1 MVMVYDNTGKVYQK
15 YFTITYYNN
24 TENIKEALLILMK
37 RNMFLFLFDKIK
49 TLKKLELRNIKG
61 QSNLTNLSKVSK
73 MSIKQSRSYER
84 VGLMNRSFEY
94 NLVNYTQCS
103 ERTFQINQCM

>member
-1 MVMVYDNTGKVYQK
+1 MVYDNTGKVYPK

-24 TENIKEALLILMK
+24 TENIKEALLILRK
-37 RNMFLFLFDKIK
+37 RNMLLFLFDEIK

-73 MSIKQSRSYER
+73 MSIKQSRSYKR

-94 NLVNYTQCS
+94 NLVNVLKGH
-103 ERTFQINQCM
+103 FK